1 MVSEEGR
8 KTQEL
13 LPHLAGMSSASVHL
27 ESGVSHRPCCLF
39 HQAESER
46 ESVYSGVYLSLPVLF
61 FIVADK

>member
-39 HQAESER
+39 QQAESER
-46 ESVYSGVYLSLPVLF
+46 ESVY
-61 FIVADK
+61 